1 MHSFRRSMEVA
12 GWKAHNL
19 VPTDARFLARCC
31 RGGYFPDFTLILKNR
46 QLTKVRFTILLLS
59 GPVRIKPGENERL
72 HERGNWHAKGY
83 IRCRMFLGC
92 RGHVP
97 PASGRALNPRRLH
110 RRAYPESHL

>member
-31 RGGYFPDFTLILKNR
+31 RGGVLPGLYLDFKKPSIDQSAFYN
-46 QLTKVRFTILLLS
+46 
-59 GPVRIKPGENERL
+59 PVTFRSRTHQTRENERL
-72 HERGNWHAKGY
+72 NERGNWYAKGY